1 MIEKILIAYLIWNV
15 VVMLVFGVDKLLAK
29 MGAWRISEK
38 TLFTLAALLGAAGA
52 WAGMRIFRHKTR
64 HNSFV
69 YGIPILAFVNLAVV
83 YFIIYRLDI

>member
-1 MIEKILIAYLIWNV
+1 MLEKILIAYVIWNV
-15 VVMLVFGVDKLLAK
+15 VVMLVFGLDKLLAK
-29 MGAWRISEK
+29 MDAWRISEK

-69 YGIPILAFVNLAVV
+69 YGIPILALVNLAAV
-83 YFIIYRLDI
+83 YFIIYRLDM